1 MSVPLRPADAWGA
14 PASTATAAG
23 PGPRDRIRTRL
34 TRLGPPVTALATTL
48 ALLLTGAPAQ
58 AASRTV
64 HDTAGDAPARLD
76 ITRFTV
82 RNTST
87 RITAVIHVRNL
98 RKTGV
103 FQQRYY
109 DSTFDSEPSYGVQV
123 HRDRKGHLHVH
134 AFRDDENGD
143 NNISCPGVR
152 ARWLIDRDRV
162 TTSMPV
168 GCANG
173 VSFDPLHVYAA
184 SFDPGDLGVAD
195 STRTFAVQ
203 RD

>member
-1 MSVPLRPADAWGA
+1 MTLSLRGA
-14 PASTATAAG
+14 RLLPVSAAV
-23 PGPRDRIRTRL
+23 
-34 TRLGPPVTALATTL
+34 VTAMS
-48 ALLLTGAPAQ
+48 LLLAVAPAQ
-58 AASRTV
+58 AARRTV
-64 HDTAGDAPARLD
+64 DDPVGDASARLD

-87 RITAVIHVRNL
+87 RISAVIHVRNL
-98 RKTGV
+98 RRTGV

-109 DSTFDSEPSYGVQV
+109 DSAFDSEPAYGVQV
-123 HRDRKGHLHVH
+123 HRDKSGHLHVH

-143 NNISCPGVR
+143 HPITCTGVR
-152 ARWLIDRDRV
+152 ARWLRARNRV
-162 TTSMPV
+162 VTSMPV
-168 GCANG
+168 SCASD

-195 STRTFAVQ
+195 STRTFKVA

>member
-1 MSVPLRPADAWGA
+1 MYLRHLARLLAGMTSTSGVRRPARLLSLSA
-14 PASTATAAG
+14 ATAAA
-23 PGPRDRIRTRL
+23 
-34 TRLGPPVTALATTL
+34 LGLVFTV
-48 ALLLTGAPAQ
+48 GPAQ
-58 AASRTV
+58 AATRTV
-64 HDTAGDAPARLD
+64 RDTHGDAPARLD

-87 RITAVIHVRNL
+87 RISAVIHVRDL
-98 RKTGV
+98 RRTGV

-109 DSTFDSEPSYGVQV
+109 DSAFDSEPSYGVQV
-123 HRDRKGHLHVH
+123 HRDSKGHLHVH

-143 NNISCPGVR
+143 HDIACDGVR
-152 ARWLIDRDRV
+152 GRWLMGRDKV
-162 TTSMPV
+162 VTSMPV
-168 GCANG
+168 SCASD

-195 STRTFAVQ
+195 STRTFRVL